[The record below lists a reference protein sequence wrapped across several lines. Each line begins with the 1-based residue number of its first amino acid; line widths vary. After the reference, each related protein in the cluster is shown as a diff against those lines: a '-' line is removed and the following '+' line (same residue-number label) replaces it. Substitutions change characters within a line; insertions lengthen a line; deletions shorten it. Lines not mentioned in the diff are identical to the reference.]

1 MKFARIFALAAVV
14 TAFAAFTVPAQAEWT
29 KSESFEFSSKTSLK
43 LVSAAH
49 GKAFVKVGSETK
61 EETLPAIFA
70 LPDQDAYLEVKIVA
84 DDGDTWNGK
93 IEVKAHKQT
102 VVQLTHVPK
111 AAAPAAPAG
120 PHPKF
125 IGRMENATHTC
136 RAADRVDKFV
146 VMKDGKSVFETSL
159 APNRAQANIELESGT
174 YGVRLFRAGIFVK
187 TIELVVSKDGWV
199 FRYGC

>member
-29 KSESFEFSSKTSLK
+29 KSESFEFSSRTSLK

-49 GKAFVKVGSETK
+49 GKAFVKVGTETK

-84 DDGDTWNGK
+84 DDGDTWSGK

-111 AAAPAAPAG
+111 AAAPAAPSG
-120 PHPKF
+120 PHAKF

-146 VMKDGKSVFETSL
+146 VMKYGKSVFETSI

-174 YGVRLFRAGIFVK
+174 YSVRLFRAGIFVK
-187 TIELVVSKDGWV
+187 AIELVVSKDGWV

>member
-1 MKFARIFALAAVV
+1 MKLARVFALAAVV
-14 TAFAAFTVPAQAEWT
+14 TAFALPAQAEWT

-111 AAAPAAPAG
+111 AAAPAAAG
-120 PHPKF
+120 AHPKF

-136 RAADRVDKFV
+136 RSADRVDKFV
-146 VMKDGKSVFETSL
+146 VMKDGKPVLETSL
-159 APNRAQANIELESGT
+159 APNRAQANVELESGT
-174 YGVRLFRAGIFVK
+174 YGVRVFRAGIFVK